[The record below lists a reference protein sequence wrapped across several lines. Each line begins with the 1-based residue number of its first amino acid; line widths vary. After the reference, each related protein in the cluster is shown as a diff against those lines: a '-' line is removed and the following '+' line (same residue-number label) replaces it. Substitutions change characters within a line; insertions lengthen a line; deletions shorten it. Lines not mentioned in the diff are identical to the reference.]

1 MTSEAL
7 KAAPSPSL
15 RRSSSSAVSL
25 GLMGDVGGDGRW
37 TDRKAVSVEGVVGAL
52 LPLPWVLEGVG
63 AVPARRSVEE
73 QAWGHLLVTWGGFT
87 VTSLGVDGWV
97 FRIIYNMNRDRY

>member
-1 MTSEAL
+1 
-7 KAAPSPSL
+7 
-15 RRSSSSAVSL
+15 
-25 GLMGDVGGDGRW
+25 MGDEVMAGGRIGRPLLS
-37 TDRKAVSVEGVVGAL
+37 KESLAL

-63 AVPARRSVEE
+63 AVPARRSVEV
-73 QAWGHLLVTWGGFT
+73 QAWRHLLVTWRGFT